1 MVMVKSFTYRVD
13 GNHPEVMLHV
23 SQHFWPRLTKGL
35 LWSVAW
41 SVIAYACV
49 RSFGFTIPALIGLI
63 VSLLLALIGLF
74 VVNFSAVWSTVWLRP
89 DTLKWREIRPF
100 RWHTRS
106 FPLLAVR
113 DFGFAFFSHSGPV
126 LRMDVDGTWFVL
138 AEEIQER
145 EADALLLDIRQR
157 GMVFPPPRPE
167 RTNAYASTPRF
178 RTLD

>member
-49 RSFGFTIPALIGLI
+49 RSFGFTIPTLIGLI

-157 GMVFPPPRPE
+157 GMVFPLPRPE